1 MPPTGTPAP
10 DFRLLVADRVFDG
23 LGGPPIDEGAVLLQ
37 GDRIVRVGP
46 ASEVRAPDGASAE
59 ETRYDGGSLLPGYV
73 DAHTHVVSPGDG
85 TPGEGVAAMDEP
97 TLLMIAVA
105 NVRRML
111 NNGVTTAR
119 ENGAKGRVGFNIRDG
134 IRRGIIPGPRM
145 VISGRPIATTGG
157 HLHFFGQPADGV
169 EGVRHATRVLIA
181 DGADWIK
188 VTATGG
194 STRSS
199 DPLRPSFTTDELR
212 TIVDEAHNR
221 GRLVGA
227 HTTAAAGVERVLDA
241 GIDMVIHCQFLYP
254 DGSYRFRDDLV
265 GQIVRDSRW
274 VNPTLHTQWT
284 EIDGLE
290 GKRAREGGLSAADEA
305 QQADNRA
312 TMDTLLDA
320 TGRMYR
326 AGVKLT
332 AGSDTAWRWGRAGGL
347 AGEVYQLGA
356 AGVPAAEAIVAGTSG
371 AAESIGVSDVA
382 GRLAEGRQADVV
394 AVEGNPL
401 DDLRALSA
409 IRDVWQAGRRIE
421 RTEV

>member
-1 MPPTGTPAP
+1 MPTAGAP
-10 DFRLLVADRVFDG
+10 DFRLLIADRVIDG
-23 LGGPPIDEGAVLLQ
+23 SGGPPVEHGAVLIAGQ
-37 GDRIVRVGP
+37 RIVRVGP
-46 ASEVRAPDGASAE
+46 ASEVRAPDGASVE

-73 DAHTHVVSPGDG
+73 DAHTHVVAPGDG
-85 TPGEGVAAMDEP
+85 TPGEGVAAMDEA

-134 IRRGIIPGPRM
+134 VRRDIIPGPRM

-157 HLHFFGQPADGV
+157 HLHFFGQAADGV

-212 TIVDEAHNR
+212 TIVEEAHNR
-221 GRLVGA
+221 GRLVAA
-227 HTTAAAGVERVLDA
+227 HTTASAGVERVLDA
-241 GIDMVIHCQFLYP
+241 GIDMVIHCQFMNP
-254 DGSYRFRDDLV
+254 DGSYRYRDDLV
-265 GQIVRDSRW
+265 DRIARDGRW
-274 VNPTLHTQWT
+274 VNPTLHTQQT

-290 GKRAREGGLSAADEA
+290 GKRERDGRLSADDEA
-305 QQADNRA
+305 LQATNRS
-312 TMDTLLDA
+312 TMETLLDGA
-320 TGRMYR
+320 GRMFR
-326 AGVKLT
+326 QGVRMT

-347 AGEVYQLGA
+347 AGEVYQLGQ
-356 AGVPAAEAIVAGTSG
+356 AGLPNGEAIVAGTSG
-371 AAESIGVSDVA
+371 AAESIGVADSA
-382 GRLAEGRQADVV
+382 GLLAEGRQADVV
-394 AVEGNPL
+394 AVQGNPL
-401 DDLRALSA
+401 DDLRAMAA
-409 IRDVWQAGRRIE
+409 IRDVWLAGRRVE
-421 RTEV
+421 RTEA

>member
-1 MPPTGTPAP
+1 MPTAGAP
-10 DFRLLVADRVFDG
+10 DFRLLIADRVIDG
-23 LGGPPIDEGAVLLQ
+23 SGGPPVEHGAVLIAGQ
-37 GDRIVRVGP
+37 RIVRVGP
-46 ASEVRAPDGASAE
+46 ASELRAPDGASVE

-73 DAHTHVVSPGDG
+73 DAHTHVVAPGDG
-85 TPGEGVAAMDEP
+85 TPGEGVAAMDEA

-134 IRRGIIPGPRM
+134 VRRDIIPGPRM

-157 HLHFFGQPADGV
+157 HLHFFGQAADGV
-169 EGVRHATRVLIA
+169 EGVRQATRVLIA

-221 GRLVGA
+221 GRLVAA
-227 HTTAAAGVERVLDA
+227 HTTASAGVERVLDA
-241 GIDMVIHCQFLYP
+241 GIDMVIHCQFMNP
-254 DGSYRFRDDLV
+254 DGSYRYRDDLV
-265 GQIVRDSRW
+265 DRIARDGRW
-274 VNPTLHTQWT
+274 VNPTLHTQQT

-290 GKRAREGGLSAADEA
+290 GKRERDGRLSADDEA
-305 QQADNRA
+305 LQVTNRS
-312 TMDTLLDA
+312 TMETLLDGA
-320 TGRMYR
+320 GRMFR
-326 AGVKLT
+326 QGVRLT

-347 AGEVYQLGA
+347 AGEVYQLGQ
-356 AGVPAAEAIVAGTSG
+356 AGLPNGEAIVAGTSG
-371 AAESIGVSDVA
+371 AAESIGVAESA
-382 GRLAEGRQADVV
+382 GLLAEGRQADVV
-394 AVEGNPL
+394 AVQGNPL
-401 DDLRALSA
+401 DDLRAMAA
-409 IRDVWQAGRRIE
+409 IRDVWLAGRRVE
-421 RTEV
+421 RTEA